1 MRRNLSKISIT
12 VPPGLVTDLAYVCS
26 RTGVSRSAL
35 IAYLLSEGVPAMR
48 KLLEQVPLDPTSL
61 TGPEILRM
69 RGESEQIVRE
79 RISELEG
86 MADDLFSKL

>member
-12 VPPGLVTDLAYVCS
+12 VPPELVTGLAYVCS
-26 RTGVSRSAL
+26 RAGVSRSAL

-79 RISELEG
+79 RISALEG

>member
-12 VPPGLVTDLAYVCS
+12 VPPELVADLAYVCS

-35 IAYLLSEGVPAMR
+35 VAYLLSEGVPAMR

-61 TGPEILRM
+61 AGPEVLRM